1 MKVAVVTSSG
11 SRLDKSEAERLGI
24 YVVPLQVTI
33 EGKTELEGE
42 TIGINEVYEQVALE
56 KDVKTS
62 LPPVGIIEELFS
74 ELKKEYD
81 MIFAVPIC
89 LGLSGTIGTMQMVAN
104 QLEIP
109 FDYLDCYSTFY
120 IERYLA
126 IKAKEL
132 FDKGMSVD
140 EVKRI
145 LQGAADLSDTMIIPN
160 DLNHL
165 ARGGRITNAVAL
177 LGGLLKIKPVL
188 HLDKTTAGRID
199 NLDKVRTMKKAVARC
214 IESMQEKHIDESYII
229 MCGHIYDEEMGKLG
243 YDMMKE
249 AFPNNEI
256 LFEQICSVVGVH
268 TGVGCIGFQYIKRI
282 DD

>member
-1 MKVAVVTSSG
+1 MKVAIVTSSG
-11 SRLDKSEAERLGI
+11 CRLEKQDAERLGI
-24 YVVPLQVTI
+24 FVVPLQVTI
-33 EGKTELEGE
+33 EGKGELEGE

-62 LPPVGIIEELFS
+62 LPPVGIIEELFE

-81 MIFAVPIC
+81 MIFAIPIC

-104 QLEIP
+104 DLGIP

-126 IKAKEL
+126 IRAKEL
-132 FDKGMSVD
+132 FDKGMSAE
-140 EVKRI
+140 EVKAI
-145 LQGAADLSDTMIIPN
+145 LQKSADLSDTMIIPN
-160 DLNHL
+160 DLKHL

-199 NLDKVRTMKKAVARC
+199 NLDKVRTMKKAISRC
-214 IESMQEKHIDESYII
+214 IEWMKEKNVDDSYII
-229 MCGHIYDEEMGKLG
+229 MCGHIYDEEMGMLG
-243 YDMMKE
+243 YNMMKE
-249 AFPNNEI
+249 AFPNNEM

-282 DD
+282 D